1 MAYNDG
7 YKGHKD
13 NVKVWVIFKMTG
25 TTILDSY
32 NVSSVTDQ
40 GTGHCRIN
48 YATALA
54 SANYACFADG
64 NPKSGSTINYSHGAS
79 ADSASYGTFYRE
91 NSNGTA
97 HDSGGD
103 VHFFAIGV

>member
-13 NVKVWVIFKMTG
+13 SIKAWVIFEMDV
-25 TTILDSY
+25 TTIKGSY
-32 NVSSVTDQ
+32 NVSSITDAA
-40 GTGHCRIN
+40 TGNCQVN

-64 NPKSGSTINYSHGAS
+64 NPKSGSSINYSHGAS

>member
-13 NVKVWVIFKMTG
+13 SIKAWVIFTMNS
-25 TTILDSY
+25 TTIKASY
-32 NVSSVTDQ
+32 NVSSITDAA
-40 GTGHCRIN
+40 TGNCQIN
-48 YATALA
+48 YSTALA
-54 SANYACFADG
+54 SDNYACFGDCD
-64 NPKSGSTINYSHGAS
+64 PRSGSAINYSHGAVASS
-79 ADSASYGTFYRE
+79 ATYGSFYRE

-97 HDSGGD
+97 HDSGSD

>member
-13 NVKVWVIFKMTG
+13 SIKAWVIFEMDV
-25 TTILDSY
+25 TTIKGSY
-32 NVSSVTDQ
+32 NVSSITDAA
-40 GTGHCRIN
+40 TGNCQVN

-64 NPKSGSTINYSHGAS
+64 SPKSGSTINYSHGAV
-79 ADSASYGTFYRE
+79 ASSTTYGTFYRE

-103 VHFFAIGV
+103 VHFLAIGR